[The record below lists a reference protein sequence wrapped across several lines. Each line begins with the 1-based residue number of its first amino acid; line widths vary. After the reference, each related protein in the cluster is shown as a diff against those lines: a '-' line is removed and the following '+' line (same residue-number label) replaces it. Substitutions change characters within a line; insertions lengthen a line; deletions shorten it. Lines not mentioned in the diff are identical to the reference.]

1 MGFTRL
7 RKIKYTLF
15 ILFVL
20 CLVTV
25 FYLTSVGLPRTIV
38 LKIEPYLQFRG
49 MVFNMDRIK
58 LSIFEG
64 IVATK
69 VKYYKIGDVGEPV
82 VQADKFVLKL
92 EPLAW
97 IRGGSGVSGAIIKNG
112 RVQFSP
118 DGNAA
123 GKVVFD
129 NIYADVIFDSPPAG
143 SASSS
148 GLPAAS
154 GAQQPRAGAGRSRL
168 KILSFATAFSGAK
181 VSGKGTIVLP
191 SEEEIPAE
199 SSMRS
204 PDLANISSRL
214 KDFASS
220 NAVNIDVDFYVDPDN
235 IEKLS
240 VKADIHG
247 RNTAYGGVVIGAWS
261 ANISINGKSAAG
273 NIALK
278 DAEFEKLA
286 FPSVNVILQF
296 DGKSLITASLKSMVA
311 GETQTGPLALQV
323 NYNFSSDQFEGHAT
337 TGCDLRAFVPL
348 LKSFELKLADIFAAF
363 DFKRSLPSG
372 DIRFKGGLKPEFSCR
387 ITGEVLTDSLAFKRV
402 SCLLIKVGFD
412 AELFET
418 GEKVTIR
425 PLLVVRDEG
434 LARGQFVYNS
444 AGKTITF
451 SGMSMADPKAIAA
464 MIDPLV
470 ASALDPYSFDGLCYI
485 TAFGTVGYADSAPND
500 AEISFNANDVRWKM
514 LKFASCALTLSV
526 LEESYKIDD
535 FNGSICRG
543 VINGLGSVD
552 PAAGS
557 SNMVFTV
564 SAKADN
570 VDFGV
575 LINSMSGRQIESAYE
590 GLCSGSVNLQGL
602 IEDPNGS
609 SIKGNGWIKIEHGR
623 IFTVPIFSGLFDIL
637 GKVIPGMGP
646 FNGKNNA
653 EATITVENGKVHG
666 RNIYIDGDVFS
677 LKGAGDVYF
686 DGRLDFKVQVTFMR
700 RNSLVG
706 SLVQIITAPLTK
718 ACEFHLGGTVSNPKW
733 EASYWPF

>member
-1 MGFTRL
+1 MFSRL
-7 RKIKYTLF
+7 RKIKYALF
-15 ILFVL
+15 ILFIL
-20 CLVTV
+20 CLIVV
-25 FYLTSVGLPRTIV
+25 FYLTSVGLPRAV
-38 LKIEPYLQFRG
+38 VRRIEPYLQFRG

-69 VKYYKIGDVGEPV
+69 VRYYQKGEVGEPV

-97 IRGGSGVSGAIIKNG
+97 MRGGSGVSGAIVKNG

-118 DGNAA
+118 DGDAA
-123 GKVVFD
+123 DKIVFD
-129 NIYADVIFDSPPAG
+129 NIYADVTFDG
-143 SASSS
+143 
-148 GLPAAS
+148 G
-154 GAQQPRAGAGRSRL
+154 SRL
-168 KILSFATAFSGAK
+168 KILSFATAFCEAK
-181 VSGKGTIVLP
+181 ISGKGTIILP
-191 SEEEIPAE
+191 SEKEVPPEISARSPSGLAE
-199 SSMRS
+199 TNAVS
-204 PDLANISSRL
+204 PDLINISRQL

-220 NAVNIDVDFYVDPDN
+220 NAVNLDVDFYVDPDN

-240 VKADIHG
+240 VKANVHG
-247 RNTAYGGVVIGAWS
+247 RDTTYGGAVIGTWS
-261 ANISINGKSAAG
+261 ANMSVNGKTATG

-278 DAEFEKLA
+278 DAEFEKLVLPA
-286 FPSVNVILQF
+286 ANLLLQF
-296 DGKSLITASLKSMVA
+296 DGKDTISASLKSTVA
-311 GETQTGPLALQV
+311 GKTQAGPLALQC
-323 NYNFSSDQFEGHAT
+323 NYNFSSDQFEGHAA
-337 TGCDLRAFVPL
+337 TGCDLRSFVPL
-348 LKSFELKLADIFAAF
+348 LRRFELKLADIFAAF

-387 ITGEVLTDSLAFKRV
+387 MTGEILTDSLSFKDV

-412 AELFET
+412 ADLYET

-451 SGMSMADPKAIAA
+451 SAMSMADPKAIAA

-470 ASALDPYSFDGLCYI
+470 ASALEPYSFDGLCYV
-485 TAFGTVGYADSAPND
+485 TAFGTVGYASSAPND

-535 FNGSICRG
+535 FNGSIYRG
-543 VINGLGSVD
+543 VINGFGSVD

-564 SAKADN
+564 SAKVDN
-570 VDFGV
+570 IDFGV
-575 LINSMSGRQIESAYE
+575 LINSLAARQVESPYE
-590 GLCSGSVNLQGL
+590 GLCSGSIDLQGL
-602 IEDPNGS
+602 IDDPDRS
-609 SIKGNGWIKIEHGR
+609 SMKGNGWIKIEHGR
-623 IFTVPIFSGLFDIL
+623 IFTVPIFSGLFDML
-637 GKVIPGMGP
+637 GKVIPGMGT

-653 EATITVENGKVHG
+653 EATITIANGKVHG

-677 LKGAGDVYF
+677 LKGSGDVYL

-700 RNSLVG
+700 RHSLIG
-706 SLVQIITAPLTK
+706 SLVQIIAIPLTK

-733 EASYWPF
+733 EVAYWPF